1 MNEAQTARLILICLL
16 VMSLT
21 YPVGCASKGSLS
33 RHLDIEE
40 QRLKEQAQKEQEVK
54 AKPSREVISAI
65 LEKERASQQQAQ
77 KEQAA
82 RDKALAEELELA
94 KEREIRKQA
103 RQEKELGEK
112 LFNEQIQRLEAEQ
125 EQARREQLEREN
137 ALKSLIERERLFTEQ
152 VVRDLKE
159 REEIHRERIEK
170 EKERLEQ
177 ALSAQ
182 KEKEKALTARM
193 EQDRINWEQALS
205 AQKEEQKALTA
216 RMEQD
221 RINWEQALL
230 KQAEKEKA
238 SRDQEIKHLKEKIKP
253 ARDAAEFASILFD
266 YDKASIRADARDILK
281 RHAERLQKQ
290 KNYRLTIEG
299 HCDDRGTNE
308 YNLALGERR
317 AREVQRYLVSLGLD
331 QSRITTIS
339 YGEEMPVDPRSNEE
353 AWARNR
359 RVSFV
364 VSLE

>member
-1 MNEAQTARLILICLL
+1 MLR
-16 VMSLT
+16 
-21 YPVGCASKGSLS
+21 K
-33 RHLDIEE
+33 
-40 QRLKEQAQKEQEVK
+40 QAE
-54 AKPSREVISAI
+54 
-65 LEKERASQQQAQ
+65 
-77 KEQAA
+77 

-94 KEREIRKQA
+94 REREIRKQA
-103 RQEKELGEK
+103 RQEKELSEK

-137 ALKSLIERERLFTEQ
+137 ALKSLIERERLLTEQ

-159 REEIHRERIEK
+159 KEEIHRERIEK

-177 ALSAQ
+177 ALA
-182 KEKEKALTARM
+182 
-193 EQDRINWEQALS
+193 

-299 HCDDRGTNE
+299 HCDERGTNE

-331 QSRITTIS
+331 QSRIMTIS

>member
-1 MNEAQTARLILICLL
+1 MNEAHKARLILICLL
-16 VMSLT
+16 VMSLA

-33 RHLDIEE
+33 RQLDIEE
-40 QRLKEQAQKEQEVK
+40 QRLKEEAQKEQEVK
-54 AKPSREVISAI
+54 AKPSREVISTI

-77 KEQAA
+77 KEQAE
-82 RDKALAEELELA
+82 RDKALAEELALA
-94 KEREIRKQA
+94 REREIRKQA

-112 LFNEQIQRLEAEQ
+112 LFNEQIQRLEAQQ

-137 ALKSLIERERLFTEQ
+137 ALKSLIERERLLTEQ
-152 VVRDLKE
+152 VLRDLKE
-159 REEIHRERIEK
+159 REEIHREQIEK

-182 KEKEKALTARM
+182 KEEA
-193 EQDRINWEQALS
+193 
-205 AQKEEQKALTA
+205 KALTA

-253 ARDAAEFASILFD
+253 ARDAAEFTSILFD

-299 HCDDRGTNE
+299 HCDERGTNE